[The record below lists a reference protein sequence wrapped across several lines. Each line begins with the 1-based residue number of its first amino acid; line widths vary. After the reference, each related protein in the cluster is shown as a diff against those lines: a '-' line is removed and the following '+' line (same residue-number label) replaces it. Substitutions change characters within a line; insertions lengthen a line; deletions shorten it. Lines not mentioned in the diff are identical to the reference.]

1 MGIKVICLLT
11 EKMIKFKANNGNF
24 NFPTQFFLGNITN
37 KFSYVEAEEMQFK
50 RMFYG
55 FLIEYDAIDK
65 SDKLNIQI

>member
-37 KFSYVEAEEMQFK
+37 KFSYVEAEEM
-50 RMFYG
+50 
-55 FLIEYDAIDK
+55 
-65 SDKLNIQI
+65 